1 MEALKKSVMKYFKF
15 SGICFICN
23 LCVEKY
29 AMEIDRGYGRRKLTY
44 SGEVLKEN
52 HSRINNR
59 IVFCLGCRFSF
70 LSTVLSLCCQ
80 IC

>member
-29 AMEIDRGYGRRKLTY
+29 AMEIGGMV
-44 SGEVLKEN
+44 GENLL
-52 HSRINNR
+52 
-59 IVFCLGCRFSF
+59 IVGKF
-70 LSTVLSLCCQ
+70 
-80 IC
+80 